1 MTCRKF
7 FCTVMIMFLLFSV
20 SGCGGGSS
28 NPNFAPNIPTSPDNT
43 VPVPVPDSNDTPAPI
58 PEPSPQSQDTPA
70 PIPEP
75 TPQSQDNP
83 APIPEPT
90 PESEDNPAPTP
101 EITPVF
107 TVTFDSNGGSYIET
121 QEVEEEE
128 RAVQPDDPEL
138 EGHVFVRWLD
148 ENDDNF
154 NFDSPVYDDLVLTAE
169 WEELEEVTE
178 EETTALQEAVFGGQV
193 SVSFDSSPLCS
204 VDVTYDFADSAGFVE
219 VSEVTDGPILNTAGL
234 IGSPVNIKSDLS
246 ELKETAITFHYD
258 PALLT
263 VSPNDLGIVWYDE
276 SNDRMILLSKD
287 VTIDTYANTIK
298 LSSDHFSIYGLVS
311 VSQWEAVWSKRLP
324 TIRSGDIKY
333 NVVIIIDCSGS
344 MSNSD
349 VQAAVS
355 SSQNLIDSLSD
366 EDYAAV
372 LAFGWNSYES
382 VIELIGTT
390 KIGDNRQAIKDSM
403 SSLYSYG
410 GTYIAAALTK
420 SLQYKMSDTSY
431 KNLVVLL
438 SDGQDYVN
446 DAILQEL
453 KDNSMK
459 VITVGLGYVDKS
471 LMERIANTTEGSY
484 LYASSSEQLEDKF
497 KEVANTDFG
506 LDSADNDNDGLP
518 DAFEEAGMRD
528 LFGREWITD
537 SKDEDSDDD
546 GLKDGEEILF
556 DAFGYAKMGYA
567 PSELVLYRSNP
578 NLYTEKANDTLIS
591 IPNRVYCET
600 DDISTRTLSLRFRI
614 TNYLYKETHDKEIFY
629 AQAKDEE
636 LKYEVVD
643 LPEGFTSSGLYTRK
657 LTTRLTEDKTHDA
670 EVDYYVEFTVHYPK
684 NQSRTLKTVN
694 IRHVN
699 NTPGEMEL
707 TYLYIPVEYANTQVR
722 SYVVDSAKAATER
735 LENQYIRA
743 LMKEIKEVQQD
754 DTAMKDSSE
763 PLKVL
768 AKEITA
774 RPLTFGNTAKV
785 PNQVFQAFAESIKKA
800 VEESIVKGYDINI
813 DDMNNKPMKFI
824 TTFMKDWAS
833 SMENI
838 FASKT
843 QTVNV
848 GSTSYKVEMNIMS
861 YAGIGVA
868 EAYVSTA
875 GQRWHLTW
883 ASGNKEI
890 NKALGNY
897 CVILSQLAESVIEQ
911 FWTICINDFFKE
923 IGSSKQVSQ
932 TMIHNAELVIKILGG
947 SGKESE
953 QAAKELAQAAL
964 KYVNSKTQAVLKN
977 KLQKITGKDFELEI
991 ENFVKNLPDGKGKKF
1006 MENAQKLKK
1015 ISEKYDDLKEAIGA
1029 FASFSHG
1036 SGGSTSQAITDMEK
1050 AYSGFKSVYDKLNDD
1065 DLFSDKVPLID
1076 FIIK

>member
-7 FCTVMIMFLLFSV
+7 FCSVTIVMFLMFSV
-20 SGCGGGSS
+20 SGCGSSGGSVS
-28 NPNFAPNIPTSPDNT
+28 LVQNTPTSPDN
-43 VPVPVPDSNDTPAPI
+43 PVPI
-58 PEPSPQSQDTPA
+58 PEPYSEDIPANPEPAPQSP
-70 PIPEP
+70 
-75 TPQSQDNP
+75 DNP
-83 APIPEPT
+83 APIIEPA
-90 PESEDNPAPTP
+90 PQSQDNPAPTP

-107 TVTFDSNGGSYIET
+107 TVTFDSNGGSYIEE
-121 QEVEEEE
+121 QQVEEEE

-138 EGHVFVRWLD
+138 DGYVFVRWID
-148 ENDDNF
+148 ESGDTF
-154 NFDSPVYDDLVLTAE
+154 NFDSPVYDNMILTAE
-169 WEELEEVTE
+169 WEELADVTDEEST
-178 EETTALQEAVFGGQV
+178 LIQEAVFGGRA
-193 SVSFDSSPLCS
+193 SVSFDSLPILS
-204 VDVTYDFADSAGFVE
+204 VDVMYDFAESAGFVE
-219 VSEVTDGPILNTAGL
+219 VSEVTDGPVLNTAGL

-246 ELKETAITFHYD
+246 EFKETAITFRYD

-287 VTIDTYANTIK
+287 VTIDTGANTIT
-298 LSSDHFSIYGLVS
+298 LSSDHFSIYGVVS
-311 VSQWEAVWSKRLP
+311 VSQWEEVWSKRIP
-324 TIRSGDIKY
+324 TIRSGDVKY
-333 NVVIIIDCSGS
+333 NVILIIDCSGS
-344 MSNSD
+344 MSDSD
-349 VQAAVS
+349 VRAAVI

-372 LAFGWNSYES
+372 LAFGLRYYEN
-382 VIELIGTT
+382 VAELIGTT
-390 KIGDNRQAIKDSM
+390 KIGDNRQAVKDSM

-410 GTYIAAALTK
+410 GTYIAEALTR
-420 SLQYKMSDTSY
+420 SLQYKMTDTSY

-446 DAILQEL
+446 DDILQEL
-453 KDNSMK
+453 KDNGMK
-459 VITVGLGYVDKS
+459 VITVGLGNVSQS

-484 LYASSSEQLEDKF
+484 LYASTSGQLEDKF

-506 LDSADNDNDGLP
+506 LDSADNDKDGLP
-518 DAFEEAGMRD
+518 DTLEEAGMRD
-528 LFGREWITD
+528 LFGREWTTD

-546 GLKDGEEILF
+546 GLKDGEELIF
-556 DAFGYAKMGYA
+556 N
-567 PSELVLYRSNP
+567 PSFIFASVQYVSNP
-578 NLYTEKANDTLIS
+578 NLTTEKVNSTNIS
-591 IPNRVYCET
+591 IPDKVYCVA
-600 DDISTRTLSLRFRI
+600 DDISSRTLSLKFPV
-614 TNYLYKETHDKEIFY
+614 TSYLYKEQSDKEIFY
-629 AQAKDEE
+629 LEAKDKD

-643 LPEGFTSSGLYTRK
+643 LPEDFSISSGVKVRK
-657 LTTRLTEDKTHDA
+657 SNTKSTKGGTQSTEA
-670 EVDYYVEFTVHYPK
+670 DYYAEFSVRYPE
-684 NQSRTLKTVN
+684 NQSRRLKTVN
-694 IRHVN
+694 IRHIN
-699 NTPGEMEL
+699 ETPGEMEL
-707 TYLYIPVEYANTQVR
+707 TYLYVPVEYANTQTR
-722 SYVVDSAKAATER
+722 SYVVDSAKAAHER
-735 LENQYIRA
+735 LEAQYIRA
-743 LMKEIKEVQQD
+743 LMNEIKEVQQD
-754 DTAMKDSSE
+754 NTAMKDSSE

-774 RPLTFGNTAKV
+774 TPLTFGNTEKV
-785 PNQVFQAFAESIKKA
+785 PNQVYQAFAEAIKKA

-813 DDMNNKPMKFI
+813 DDMNNKPLKFI

-843 QTVNV
+843 QTVTV
-848 GSTSYKVEMNIMS
+848 GTASYKVEMTITS
-861 YAGIGVA
+861 YAGVGVA

-875 GQRWHLTW
+875 GQRWLLTW

-897 CVILSQLAESVIEQ
+897 CAILSQLAESVIEQ

-932 TMIHNAELVIKILGG
+932 TMIHNAGLVIKILGG

-953 QAAKELAQAAL
+953 RAAKELANAAL
-964 KYVNSKTQAVLKN
+964 QYVNSKTQAVLKD

-991 ENFVKNLPDGKGKKF
+991 KNFVKNLPDGKGKKF
-1006 MENAQKLKK
+1006 MENAQTLKD
-1015 ISEKYDDLKEAIGA
+1015 KYNDLKEAIGA

-1036 SGGSTSQAITDMEK
+1036 SGGSTSQAITNVEK

-1076 FIIK
+1076 FLVK